1 MSSPLSFRQ
10 ADSPADF
17 ATARALFRE
26 YASAL
31 GVDLCFQGF
40 DAELETLETMY
51 GPPRGCLLLAGRG
64 SALAGCVAVR
74 DLGGGT
80 CEMKR
85 LYLRPDARGTGA
97 GRALAERALAFSRQ
111 AGYRR
116 MVLDTLPQMA
126 AAQALYRSLGFAE
139 CAPYYPNPLPG
150 VRYLALELEPAA

>member
-10 ADSPADF
+10 AASPADF

-26 YASAL
+26 YADAL

-40 DAELETLETMY
+40 DAELATLETMY

-97 GRALAERALAFSRQ
+97 GRELAERALTFARG

-126 AAQALYRSLGFAE
+126 TAQALYRSLGFAE

-150 VRYLALELEPAA
+150 VRYLALELEPAV